1 MFESN
6 PVVLVD
12 TLNDTIKRYIT
23 TTLPVSR
30 QYPKLQQAFR
40 ELVNKQALVKG
51 PFVEGLPDFEKG
63 CSLEELLKSREG
75 FLHDGLA
82 ALPSHVLKRPLH
94 LHQEKALT
102 EACKNNKSL
111 IVATGTG
118 SGKTECFLYP
128 IANALLNDQEPDKP
142 GVRVLMIY
150 PMNSLA
156 NDQLFYRIA
165 PLFGR
170 YLKEH
175 RITFGRYTSQVKAN
189 SDREQEE
196 RQLAEN
202 QKLMEAMGIKRHN
215 QIPKHWLLTREEM
228 IANPPKILITN
239 YAMLEHLLLL
249 PRNAPLFEQNALH
262 TIVLDEIHTYA
273 GAQATEVAFL
283 IRKLKNHLGFDG
295 KLQVFGTSASL
306 SSGDGADSDLIKFGS
321 DLFGESIDKVIRG
334 KRIPHY
340 SLMQQTDTFTLDPQQ
355 WLIIKAIFNENIS
368 PDIKSYEW
376 NNIVKENGL
385 STAIPELDRNM
396 EFPQALEQVFCR
408 NEEIRSVA
416 EILDKGLDNE
426 KIGIIT
432 FQDLSNSV
440 FDKYK
445 NCTEQEKY
453 EALSAVLHLGMQA
466 RKNADSFPLLP
477 SRYHIVTNSIE
488 GACVRLSTGNT
499 QVADKEGVDNS
510 VNREGWSDIKLHR
523 NFTTEDG
530 VPYYPLMVCRR
541 CGQPYIEGF
550 TDNSTLHNTL
560 KEAGLS
566 NRLTRKVYWLGENN
580 QNATQ
585 DEIDDES
592 DDESEVLTQEVSTSR
607 NTKSPKKSKKPAEI
621 KNDLFINPD
630 NGQIVSDHSSMD
642 NRIHLQ
648 GINTHKDEVEKKDYV
663 RTCKACGSRASGAMA
678 EIVTTMQTGNEAMG
692 AVISQKVLEFLPEE
706 YDIDEPKPMQG
717 RTLLAFSDNR
727 QNAAYFA
734 PYFERTSGE
743 IALRTAI
750 FQVIK
755 DSDDAL
761 NFDDLSHD
769 ILKYWRKFGEPV
781 LFNGSGNI
789 IEGKNRQ
796 TEQIIGLTA
805 SEFCTPGGRRISLE
819 GLGLVKIT
827 YDTRRLKRLVE
838 EIKPILPENYKN
850 EADSIVHIFLET
862 VRREK
867 AITNLSDVDMSDPF
881 IWGELYKDVRGFNLS
896 NISKNRNKA
905 WIPPEGK
912 EIHNRRT
919 WYLVEQLNLSW
930 DDARL
935 FLAQFW
941 EILLNHKFLVKV
953 HNNPGY
959 GLDSKLIRF
968 VNGLKQPFFYCEKC
982 GLPQFDTVNQQC
994 IAYRCNG
1001 KVAAFSKEIR
1011 ERQNIENH
1019 YINNICNGGALS
1031 VRAREHTAALST
1043 ELRQE
1048 IEQGFSE
1055 RKINLLSCT
1064 TTMEM
1069 GVDLGELEA
1078 VICLNI
1084 PPGISNYQQRTG
1096 RAGRR
1101 AQAAPF
1107 CVTIAKNSQY
1117 DQAVFREFHNYLAQS
1132 PPVPRVHL
1140 ENAKLF
1146 QRHQNSIL
1154 LSGFLKHKILNLNIN
1169 APSLKELFGTSFG
1182 QTEYEQFIDEVRY
1195 WLDSDDGKKYILKA
1209 EGLGMRLKPS
1219 ALQNS
1224 IALKEDG
1231 LKYKFVDT
1239 LSVLASTIMERWTIY
1254 SDKEKEYVDKIK
1266 EQSDNKEST
1275 KNAANQVR
1283 RWANLKEKFLN
1294 QFLVTQLSSHGM
1306 IPTYS
1311 FPVNSL
1317 TLDVTREYG
1326 KSNHFDDSDIS
1337 LTRDAT
1343 MGISEYSPGSQ
1354 VVANGRIWTSQGLAY
1369 YPRDF
1374 MPTRW
1379 YVVCPECNHVE
1390 TKEDRTDLSDSCS
1403 FCGNQ
1408 KTGFKRSFIVPK
1420 GFVTAY
1426 KDREGKDPSMH
1437 RIRRQYADEAR
1448 LISPAQEFIKSDIR
1462 IISKALL
1469 RSHSNN
1475 SDEEIGTLFVVNRG
1489 PHGMGYYRCLL
1500 CNYMEPAYK
1509 RETKVVKHD
1518 DLLTGLECRNDK
1530 NALHPIDLSHIFN
1543 TDVCIFNINC
1553 PIPLPKTLS
1562 DIDEQQRYI
1571 NSFSRTLSEAF
1582 RFAAANAMNL
1592 QVDVIRSAF
1601 KIKDLRLTIIIY
1613 DSVPGGAGYS
1623 VRLYKEILVESLLR
1637 SALKR
1642 LECPDKCSSACR
1654 SCLCDYSN
1662 QMLWDSFDRK
1672 PVLEW
1677 LNQVVNLQIDHPVIK
1692 MGGREWTNA
1701 NYQSLK
1707 DKIMPYKEIHLFGH
1721 SLMSNNTH
1729 YESEEFKQIL
1739 DLLYSKE
1746 VKVNKVSIYL
1756 SNPLMSN
1763 NKKGAS
1769 KQRTTHRQRFV
1780 WSYLKPHIEQGKLAI
1795 FELPE
1800 TEELHSSFHQSILE
1814 QLPMI
1819 AATPTGIKDMAKFSN
1834 LSKPDESEHTQAGNS
1849 GTDGMLWF
1857 ADAPNS
1863 TVLDKIVINPLYELS
1878 GKREVFEKVY
1888 NIMRNSQEYPK
1899 ESLGNLGMSVQI
1911 WRISSG
1917 AERKFES
1924 YFEYIQGAYM
1934 EKLEINDPY
1943 CCAGEENTLRLCN
1956 FINMIREYVSDIR
1969 AVTIKCQEL
1978 HFKDK
1983 NYEPVHQMKTR
1994 INETVEKKT
2003 QMKLKL
2009 EIIPF
2014 KNAKNFHDRSVVLS
2028 EISQTSGEQFTH
2040 IYDMTGGVD
2049 KLLDDR
2055 NNTLLLYSVENQ

>member
-6 PVVLVD
+6 PIVLVD

-23 TTLPVSR
+23 TTLPISR

-40 ELVNKQALVKG
+40 ELVNKQDLVKG

-63 CSLEELLKSREG
+63 CSLEELLKSRRG
-75 FLHDGLA
+75 FLHDGFST
-82 ALPSHVLKRPLH
+82 LPSHILKRPLH

-128 IANALLNDQEPDKP
+128 IANALMNDKEPDKP

-189 SDREQEE
+189 TDREKEKL
-196 RQLAEN
+196 QLAEN
-202 QKLMEAMGIKRHN
+202 KKLMDAMGISSHRE
-215 QIPKHWLLTREEM
+215 IPDHWLLTRKEM
-228 IANPPKILITN
+228 IDNPPKILITN

-283 IRKLKNHLGFDG
+283 IRKMKNHLGFEG

-306 SSGDGADSDLIKFGS
+306 SSGDGADGDLIKFGS
-321 DLFGESIDKVIRG
+321 DLFGETIDQVIRG

-340 SLMQQTDTFTLDPQQ
+340 SLTEKSADKFKLNPKQ
-355 WLIIKAIFNENIS
+355 WLIIKKIFNEDVR
-368 PDIKSYEW
+368 PDIKSDEW
-376 NNIVKENGL
+376 NNLVKENGL
-385 STAIPELDRNM
+385 STIIPELDKNM
-396 EFPQALEQVFCR
+396 GFPQALEQVFCK
-408 NEEIRSVA
+408 NEEIRRVA
-416 EILDKGLDNE
+416 KKLDEGLDKNMGEGLDSD
-426 KIGIIT
+426 KVSIIT
-432 FQDLSNSV
+432 FQALSKSV
-440 FDKYK
+440 FEEYSDFTDEDKYK
-445 NCTEQEKY
+445 
-453 EALSAVLHLGMQA
+453 ALSAVLHLGMQA
-466 RKNADSFPLLP
+466 RKNTDSFPLLP

-488 GACVRLSTGNT
+488 GACVRLDSS
-499 QVADKEGVDNS
+499 K
-510 VNREGWSDIKLHR
+510 EGWSDIKPNR

-541 CGQPYIEGF
+541 CGQAYIEGF
-550 TDNSTLHNTL
+550 TDNATLHNTL
-560 KEAGLS
+560 KDVDLTT
-566 NRLTRKVYWLGENN
+566 RLTRKVYWLGESKSE
-580 QNATQ
+580 TQ
-585 DEIDDES
+585 DETDDDS
-592 DDESEVLTQEVSTSR
+592 DDYNEVLTQEELSSKK
-607 NTKSPKKSKKPAEI
+607 TKSSKKSKKPTEI
-621 KNDLFINPD
+621 KNELFINPD
-630 NGQIVSDHSSMD
+630 NGQIVPDNSNMD
-642 NRIHLQ
+642 NKIHLY
-648 GINTHKDEVEKKDYV
+648 GINTHKDEIERKDYV

-706 YDIDEPKPMQG
+706 YERDEPKPMQG

-750 FQVIK
+750 FQVVK
-755 DSDDAL
+755 DNDESL
-761 NFDDLSHD
+761 NFDDLSNN
-769 ILKYWRKFGEPV
+769 ILKYWRKIGEPV
-781 LFNGSGNI
+781 IFNGAGNI
-789 IEGKNRQ
+789 IEGKNQ
-796 TEQIIGLTA
+796 QIEQIIGLTA
-805 SEFCTPGGRRISLE
+805 SEFCTPGGRRTSLE
-819 GLGLVKIT
+819 ALGLVKIT
-827 YDTRRLKRLVE
+827 YDAKRLKKLIQD
-838 EIKPILPENYKN
+838 IKDILPESHKN
-850 EADSIVHIFLET
+850 EAESIVHIFLET
-862 VRREK
+862 IRREK
-867 AITNLSDVDMSDPF
+867 AITNLSDVDMIDPF
-881 IWGELYKDVRGFNLS
+881 IWGELYKDIRGFNLS
-896 NISKNRNKA
+896 NISKNNKLKA
-905 WIPPEGK
+905 WIPPEGQHK
-912 EIHNRRT
+912 HNRRT
-919 WYLVEQLNLSW
+919 WYLVEQLKMSW
-930 DDARL
+930 DEARR
-935 FLAQFW
+935 FLALFW
-941 EILLNHKFLVKV
+941 DILLNHKFLVRIQN
-953 HNNPGY
+953 HTGY
-959 GLDSKLIRF
+959 ALDSRLIRF
-968 VNGLKQPFFYCEKC
+968 VNGLDQPFFYCEKC
-982 GLPQFDTVNQQC
+982 GLSQFDTVNQRC
-994 IAYRCNG
+994 IAYRCNNN
-1001 KVAAFSKEIR
+1001 VAAFSKEMR
-1011 ERQNIENH
+1011 ERQKMENH
-1019 YINNICNGGALS
+1019 YINNIYNGGALS
-1031 VRAREHTAALST
+1031 IRAREHTAALST

-1117 DQAVFREFHNYLAQS
+1117 DQAVFRDFHNYLAQS

-1140 ENAKLF
+1140 ENGKLF

-1154 LSGFLKHKILNLNIN
+1154 LSGFLKHKILNLDIN

-1182 QTEYEQFIDEVRY
+1182 QTEYEQFFDEVHY
-1195 WLDSDDGKKYILKA
+1195 WLDSDDGKTYISKA
-1209 EGLGMRLKPS
+1209 EGLGNRLKKS
-1219 ALQNS
+1219 LKNS
-1224 IALKEDG
+1224 IALQGEV
-1231 LKYKFVDT
+1231 LKNKFRDS
-1239 LSVLASTIMERWTIY
+1239 LHDLASTIKERWTIY
-1254 SDKEKEYVDKIK
+1254 SDKEKEYLDKSK
-1266 EQSDNKEST
+1266 ELSDNKEP
-1275 KNAANQVR
+1275 NAKELKQAW
-1283 RWANLKEKFLN
+1283 RWAILKEKFLN

-1317 TLDVTREYG
+1317 TLDVTREFG
-1326 KSNHFDDSDIS
+1326 KSNHFDDSDVS

-1390 TKEDRTDLSDSCS
+1390 TKEDRADLSDSCS

-1408 KTGFKRSFIVPK
+1408 KTGLKRSFIEPK
-1420 GFVTAY
+1420 GFITAY
-1426 KDREGKDPSMH
+1426 KDRDGKDPSMH

-1448 LISPAQEFIKSDIR
+1448 LISPAQEFIKSDIK

-1475 SDEEIGTLFVVNRG
+1475 SDEEGTLFVVNRG
-1489 PHGMGYYRCLL
+1489 PHGMGYYRCLK
-1500 CNYMEPAYK
+1500 CNYMEPANK
-1509 RETKVVKHD
+1509 REVKIIKHD
-1518 DLLTGLECRNDK
+1518 DLLTGLECRNHK
-1530 NALHPIDLSHIFN
+1530 NALRPIDLSHIFN
-1543 TDVCIFNINC
+1543 TDVCIFNINS
-1553 PIPLPKTLS
+1553 PIPLPKTLN

-1582 RFAAANAMNL
+1582 RFAAAEAMNL
-1592 QVDVIRSAF
+1592 QIDVIRSAF
-1601 KIKDLRLTIIIY
+1601 KIRDLRLSIIIY

-1623 VRLYKEILVESLLR
+1623 VRLYKEILVESLLKN
-1637 SALKR
+1637 ALKR
-1642 LECPDKCSSACR
+1642 LECSNDCSSACR

-1677 LNQVVNLQIDHPVIK
+1677 LNQVVNLQIDHPIIK
-1692 MGGREWTNA
+1692 MGGIEWNHV

-1729 YESEEFKQIL
+1729 YESEEFEQIL

-1746 VKVNKVSIYL
+1746 VKVNKISIYL
-1756 SNPLMSN
+1756 SNPLMSS

-1769 KQRTTHRQRFV
+1769 KERTTHRQRVV
-1780 WSYLKPHIEQGKLAI
+1780 WSYLKPLIEQGKLAI

-1800 TEELHSSFHQSILE
+1800 TEHLHSSFHQSILE

-1819 AATPTGIKDMAKFSN
+1819 AATPTGVKDMDKLSN
-1834 LSKPDESEHTQAGNS
+1834 ISKTEKNENTQTENS
-1849 GTDGMLWF
+1849 GTNAMLWF

-1863 TVLDKIVINPLYELS
+1863 TVLDKIIISPLYELS
-1878 GKREVFEKVY
+1878 GNSDVLKKMY
-1888 NIMRNSQEYPK
+1888 SIMKNSKEYPK
-1899 ESLGNLGMSVQI
+1899 DSLIDLGMNI
-1911 WRISSG
+1911 KRWEIDSG
-1917 AERKFES
+1917 EKRKFDT
-1924 YFEYIQGAYM
+1924 YFKYIKSAYI

-1956 FINMIREYVSDIR
+1956 FINSIRDSVSNIDQF
-1969 AVTIKCQEL
+1969 TIKCQEL
-1978 HFKDK
+1978 HYKDN
-1983 NYEPVHQMKTR
+1983 NYEPVHKMKAR
-1994 INETVEKKT
+1994 IYPSIEKEIQIKF
-2003 QMKLKL
+2003 KL

-2014 KNAKNFHDRSVVLS
+2014 KYAKNFHDRSLVLR
-2028 EISQTSGEQFTH
+2028 EINKTSGEQLTH
-2040 IYDMTGGVD
+2040 IYDMSGGID

-2055 NNTLLLYSVENQ
+2055 NKTLLVYSVENK